1 MIKLIF
7 FLIIYFN
14 PVPSFAKNSY
24 PTETDLKAAYCIPI
38 LQNAIESMTKFEHY
52 PNLKNFS
59 DKYKANLER
68 VQFYLI
74 PRIDFIDPTAVMA
87 ATKSAELDIEERKR
101 ISKFCSAKFSNLD
114 DKDKKKLK
122 ELLKCNDSE
131 ASEIIIREE
140 KCFQGNFLPY

>member
-87 ATKSAELDIEERKR
+87 ATKSAELDLEERKR

-114 DKDKKKLK
+114 
-122 ELLKCNDSE
+122 
-131 ASEIIIREE
+131 
-140 KCFQGNFLPY
+140 